1 MSLIPNPRYN
11 SAMSPNAQR
20 LLDEIRQLP
29 STERDWLIENLIGE
43 ECAMSDDAFA
53 AWQKEA
59 GEPELGYEEWFRKGV
74 EEALEDTSEGISH
87 EEAMKHF
94 HDAIQ
99 KARKLK
105 RTA

>member
-1 MSLIPNPRYN
+1 
-11 SAMSPNAQR
+11 MSPNAQR
-20 LLDEIRQLP
+20 LLDEARQLP
-29 STERDWLIENLIGE
+29 SNERDWLIENLIGE
-43 ECAMSDDAFA
+43 EGAMSDAAFA

-59 GEPELGYEEWFRKGV
+59 GEPDPGYEEWFRKGV
-74 EEALEDTSEGISH
+74 EEALEDTSEGVPH